1 MEWYH
6 FLIIAVGILVGLGV
20 GFGLGIG
27 YRKKVAER
35 EIGSAEAEATRL
47 INEAIRSGENRKK
60 EMLLEAKDEIHKSRT
75 EHDKE
80 VKERRAELSKQERRL
95 EQKEATLDK
104 KTEAFERKEEELA
117 KRLQKVSETQAQADQ
132 LKQQQ
137 LTELEKISGLT
148 QDQAKEFLLHSIED
162 EVRHEA
168 AMKIKEIEAQLKDEA
183 EEKGREI
190 IATAIQRCA
199 ADHAAETTVSVVTL
213 PNDEMKGR
221 IIGREGRNIRTLETI
236 TGVDLIIDDTPET
249 ITVSSFDPV
258 RREIARLALEKL
270 IVDGRIHPTRIE
282 DMVEKARKEVDR
294 TIREEGERACYE
306 TGVHNLNPELV
317 KILGRQKYRTSY
329 GQNVLNHSIEVAHI
343 AGLMAAE
350 LGVDVA
356 MAKRAGLLH
365 DLGKSIDHEV
375 EGSHVQLGADLA
387 RKYKENPVI
396 VNAIEAH
403 HGDVEPKT
411 VIAVLVQAADAISAA
426 RPGARRENVENYIRR
441 LQKLEELTGSYPG
454 VEKAYAIQ
462 AGREVR
468 IMVKPEVVTEDNM
481 ILLARDVAKKIESEL
496 EYPGQIKVNVIRETK
511 AVEYANNQF
520 DCPPPELNSGG
531 FLRLFWTGGSFSKND
546 SQFLFFLVL
555 LSSLRTGKSGV
566 QYCYRLFGGEQR
578 ELFEVR
584 PRN

>member
-1 MEWYH
+1 MEWY
-6 FLIIAVGILVGLGV
+6 LILLIVLGV
-20 GFGLGIG
+20 LAAAAVCFAAGVL

-35 EIGSAEAEATRL
+35 EIGSAETEATRL
-47 INEAIRSGENRKK
+47 INEAIRSGESRKK

-75 EHDKE
+75 EYEKE

-95 EQKEATLDK
+95 EQKESTLDK
-104 KTEAFERKEEELA
+104 KTEAYERKEEELNR
-117 KRLQKVSETQAQADQ
+117 RLQKAAEAQSQAEAVR
-132 LKQQQ
+132 QQQ
-137 LTELEKISGLT
+137 LQKLEEISQLT
-148 QDQAKEFLLHSIED
+148 QDQAKECLLKNVED

-168 AMKIKEIEAQLKDEA
+168 AMKIKEIEQQLKDEA

-199 ADHAAETTVSVVTL
+199 ADHAAEATVSVVTL

-236 TGVDLIIDDTPET
+236 TGVDLIIDDTPEA

-258 RREIARLALEKL
+258 RREVARLALEKL
-270 IVDGRIHPTRIE
+270 IADGRIHPTRIE

-387 RKYKENPVI
+387 RKFKENPVI

-481 ILLARDVAKKIESEL
+481 ILLARDVAKKIEAEL

-511 AVEYANNQF
+511 AVEYA
-520 DCPPPELNSGG
+520 
-531 FLRLFWTGGSFSKND
+531 K
-546 SQFLFFLVL
+546 
-555 LSSLRTGKSGV
+555 
-566 QYCYRLFGGEQR
+566 
-578 ELFEVR
+578 
-584 PRN
+584 